1 MSGFKKFV
9 ALLSSGLMALGGT
22 GAVRRKKIKDNGVG
36 VVNGLNRRKNR
47 NKDVNVKRNVDRGA
61 NGLPVDKKIRTLDRN
76 KRKRLAKVNNQGN
89 NHGYVLTS
97 EEKKAVDRLLKK
109 LPDVVKQKFSD
120 KLGRISEYIKK
131 SEESLFIRKD
141 FWRRFFSEFY
151 SKEMIEI
158 VESREFLDFL
168 SRFDPDN
175 PFARGW
181 FERFKHDR
189 RMPAF
194 GEFSKNLNLLKD
206 GEKLKKFISDARNG
220 KFWDNFG
227 FVLTMCFCV
236 VWFLCGFVVNGD
248 MKKLLFVSGGAYAL
262 LVALLSYTCSGMICT
277 FGAYNEILSRLL
289 DDGRN
294 SKRAN

>member
-1 MSGFKKFV
+1 MSGFEKFV
-9 ALLSSGLMALGGT
+9 ALLSSGLMALGGA

-36 VVNGLNRRKNR
+36 VVNGLNRRENR

-61 NGLPVDKKIRTLDRN
+61 SGLPVDKKIRTLDRN
-76 KRKRLAKVNNQGN
+76 KRKRLAKVNNQRN
-89 NHGYVLTS
+89 DHGYVLTS

-120 KLGRISEYIKK
+120 KLGRISEYVEK
-131 SEESLFIRKD
+131 SKGSLFIRKD

-168 SRFDPDN
+168 SRFDPDS

-181 FERFKHDR
+181 FERFKHDG

-227 FVLTMCFCV
+227 FVLMMCICV
-236 VWFLCGFVVNGD
+236 VFSMWGFVDNECAP
-248 MKKLLFVSGGAYAL
+248 MYFILGGGFAL
-262 LVALLSYTCSGMICT
+262 IVALINHFFSDRVCAY
-277 FGAYNEILSRLL
+277 GAYNEILSRLL

>member
-9 ALLSSGLMALGGT
+9 ALLSSGLMALGGA

-47 NKDVNVKRNVDRGA
+47 NKNVNVKRNVGRGA
-61 NGLPVDKKIRTLDRN
+61 NGLPVDKKIRALDRN
-76 KRKRLAKVNNQGN
+76 KRKRLAKVNNQEN
-89 NHGYVLTS
+89 NHRYVLTS

-120 KLGRISEYIKK
+120 KLGRISECIKK
-131 SEESLFIRKD
+131 SKESLFIRKD

-168 SRFDPDN
+168 SRFDPDS
-175 PFARGW
+175 PFARSW
-181 FERFKHDR
+181 FKRLHDR
-189 RMPAF
+189 QMPAF

-206 GEKLKKFISDARNG
+206 REKLKKFISGVENK
-220 KFWDNFG
+220 KFWDNFTLV
-227 FVLTMCFCV
+227 FVMCFCV
-236 VWFLCGFVVNGD
+236 VFAMWGFVNNGYAPLHFILGGSFALIIAL
-248 MKKLLFVSGGAYAL
+248 MSYVKSGIICAYGT
-262 LVALLSYTCSGMICT
+262 YE
-277 FGAYNEILSRLL
+277 EILSRLL
-289 DDGRN
+289 DDGRS